1 MFTVFMRIN
10 PMCFE
15 TMTDVKPA
23 RSALVEAIHEL
34 LATRT
39 PNTTP
44 KYYKTNH
51 QPTKKKSKDPL
62 ICNN

>member
-1 MFTVFMRIN
+1 MS
-10 PMCFE
+10 FE

-62 ICNN
+62 ICN